1 MAEEG
6 NYIEFCCYNR
16 EWIEGRAE
24 QKKKKNKS
32 VEK

>member
-24 QKKKKNKS
+24 QKKKNKS